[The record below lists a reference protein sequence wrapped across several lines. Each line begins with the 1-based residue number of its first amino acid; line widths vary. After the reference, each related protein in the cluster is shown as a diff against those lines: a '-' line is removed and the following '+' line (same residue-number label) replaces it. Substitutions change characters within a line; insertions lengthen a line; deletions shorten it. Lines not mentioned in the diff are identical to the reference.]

1 MKLPPYPNF
10 PIISDNKI
18 RLRQITASDMDDLL
32 EISYYD
38 AKQAKN
44 VEQAIEMQAKID
56 KDYEDGNSI
65 HWGIEDI
72 STNKIVGTCG
82 YYRGLDKGEGELGCV
97 LLPQFRGQGFMTNA
111 MQLAIDFGL
120 KNIDLKRIWA
130 VTSKLN
136 NQAIKLL
143 ERLNFIKLTDLPDD
157 EIEYELKNLKS
168 FTNGAAFFMK

>member
-1 MKLPPYPNF
+1 MNLPPYDLF
-10 PIISDNKI
+10 PHISDGKI
-18 RLRQITASDMDDLL
+18 SLRQIIASDMNDLL

-38 AKQAKN
+38 AKQAEN

-56 KDYEDGNSI
+56 KDYDEGNSI
-65 HWGIEDI
+65 HWGIEDV

-97 LLPQFRGQGFMTNA
+97 LLPQFRGQGIMTNA
-111 MQLAIDFGL
+111 MLLAIDFGL
-120 KNIDLKRIWA
+120 KNMELKRIWA
-130 VTSKLN
+130 VTIKQN

-157 EIEYELKNLKS
+157 EIEYELKI
-168 FTNGAAFFMK
+168 